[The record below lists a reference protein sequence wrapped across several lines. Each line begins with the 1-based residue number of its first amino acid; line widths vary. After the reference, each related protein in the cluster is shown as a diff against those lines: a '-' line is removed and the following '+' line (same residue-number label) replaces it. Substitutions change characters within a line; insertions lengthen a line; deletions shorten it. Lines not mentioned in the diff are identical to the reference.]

1 MRPAVFYDNETTGLP
16 LFKEPSSDPRQP
28 HIVQLAGILVDLDT
42 EETISQFCHIIKP
55 DGWEIPDDVVAIHG
69 ITYERAMDE
78 GIAEVD
84 VVAELLGMLGGI
96 TRIGHNESFDA
107 RIMRIAI
114 KRYFDDEYADRWKA
128 GPAEC
133 TARLTRSNFSK
144 MPTLMEAHV
153 HYYGREFQNPH
164 NALNDAMACRDV
176 YFARMRVGA

>member
-1 MRPAVFYDNETTGLP
+1 MRPAVFYDSETNGIP
-16 LFKEPSSDPRQP
+16 LFKEPSNDPRQP

-42 EETISQFCHIIKP
+42 EKTINQFCHIIKP
-55 DGWEIPDDVVAIHG
+55 DGWEIPDEVVAIHG

-78 GIAEVD
+78 GVPEIDALC
-84 VVAELLGMLGGI
+84 ALLGMI
-96 TRIGHNESFDA
+96 SENTRIGHNESFDA

-114 KRYFDDEYADRWKA
+114 KRYMGDDHADIWKA

-133 TARLTRSNFSK
+133 TARLTRGNFSK

-176 YFARMRVGA
+176 YFGYQRVGK